1 LILLSR
7 PAECD
12 VTDLKES
19 DPELNAMGRILEVL
33 STLEPP
39 MRLRVLQWVSAR
51 LEIAPEGPSAFSNM
65 PAGPAGAET
74 GAAGGRREGT
84 VSAVA
89 IKLGADS
96 CRTLMISAAAHL
108 SLYQG
113 KDSFTRAEWIACA
126 RDARQWKA
134 DYNPQ
139 IPTIIIRLL
148 SAGSI
153 FEKAKDVFSVDAAF
167 LAEVG
172 QKLAGR

>member
-1 LILLSR
+1 M
-7 PAECD
+7 
-12 VTDLKES
+12 TDLKES

-51 LEIAPEGPSAFSNM
+51 LEIAPQAPSAFSIA
-65 PAGPAGAET
+65 PAGPASGDAA
-74 GAAGGRREGT
+74 AAGGKREGT
-84 VSAVA
+84 VSGVA

-96 CRTLMISAAAHL
+96 CRMLMISAAAYL

-126 RDARQWKA
+126 REARSWKA
-134 DYNPQ
+134 DYNVQ
-139 IPTIIIRLL
+139 IPTIINRLL
-148 SAGSI
+148 GAGSI
-153 FEKAKDVFSVDAAF
+153 FEKAKDVFSVDASF
-167 LAEVG
+167 LVELE

>member
-1 LILLSR
+1 MR
-7 PAECD
+7 
-12 VTDLKES
+12 
-19 DPELNAMGRILEVL
+19 RILEEL

-51 LEIAPEGPSAFSNM
+51 LEITPQAPSAYSNGPM
-65 PAGPAGAET
+65 PPTGGEAGASK
-74 GAAGGRREGT
+74 REGT

-89 IKLGADS
+89 IKLGSDS
-96 CRTLMISAAAHL
+96 CRTLMIAAAAHV

-126 RDARQWKA
+126 RDARPWKA
-134 DYNPQ
+134 DYNNQ
-139 IPTIIIRLL
+139 IPTIINRLL

-153 FEKAKDVFSVDAAF
+153 FEKSKDVFSVDSVF
-167 LAEVG
+167 LAELE